1 MNARSER
8 GLRLSYFV
16 LSEYLLILVLDEDG
30 VKSFDVIHVQPFF
43 LYDSVRAVTTS
54 KMCKHVQS
62 RSTYT
67 QDAMQLRHRPICMYQ
82 VIGERP

>member
-1 MNARSER
+1 M
-8 GLRLSYFV
+8 GYFV
-16 LSEYLLILVLDEDG
+16 LGEYLLILILDEDG

-43 LYDSVRAVTTS
+43 LCDSVRAVTIS
-54 KMCKHVQS
+54 KMRKDVQS